1 MTASSIFR
9 TLSGMRSSGGES
21 TGAVSEMPPNDSW
34 VAIDFETAS
43 IRGTP
48 CAVAMVAV
56 EDGVPTRR
64 DRWLIRPPLFEFNPF
79 NVALHGI
86 TPEMCRDA
94 PGWAESLARIEEFRA
109 GRPLVAHYAAYDI
122 GVIRDACALA
132 GVPWPTLAYACTVVL
147 GRRLWPGLSSY
158 SLPFLAARLGL
169 AFEDHHDPLADAEAA
184 ATIGILATA
193 TAGVGGL
200 METVAS
206 VDALMGSLSAEAW
219 SGCHLRPTGSG
230 LVVPTS
236 PSPGLHPDERSPIFG
251 RTVSFTGE
259 LSIPR
264 REAMQAVVDRGAVAS
279 RGVTRKTDLLVTGY
293 QDLTKLAAG
302 QSKSAKLRRAE
313 ELRTEGRE
321 VEIITERDLVVLL
334 QAADAASEAGPDRSV
349 AGAPV
354 A

>member
-1 MTASSIFR
+1 MGR
-9 TLSGMRSSGGES
+9 GGSGNS
-21 TGAVSEMPPNDSW
+21 GAVSAGSAKDSW

-64 DRWLIRPPLFEFNPF
+64 DHWLIRPPLFEFNPF

-94 PGWAESLARIEEFRA
+94 PGWPESLVRIEEFRA

-122 GVIRDACALA
+122 GVIRDACALT
-132 GVPWPTLAYACTVVL
+132 GVPWPTLAYACTVVI
-147 GRRLWPGLSSY
+147 GRRLWPGLGSY

-184 ATIGILATA
+184 AAIGILAA
-193 TAGVGGL
+193 TAAGVAGL
-200 METVAS
+200 LETIAS
-206 VDALMGSLSAEAW
+206 VGALMGSLSAEAW
-219 SGCHLRPTGSG
+219 SGCHLRPTSSG
-230 LVVPTS
+230 LAVPTS
-236 PSPGLHPDERSPIFG
+236 PSPGAHPDERSPIFG

-264 REAMQAVVDRGAVAS
+264 RQAMQAVVDRGAVAS
-279 RGVTRKTDLLVTGY
+279 QGVTRRTDLLVTGY
-293 QDLTKLAAG
+293 QDLAKLAAG

-313 ELRTEGRE
+313 ELQAEGRE

-334 QAADAASEAGPDRSV
+334 QAADAASEAGPDCSV
-349 AGAPV
+349 AEAPV

>member
-1 MTASSIFR
+1 MERGVS
-9 TLSGMRSSGGES
+9 EN
-21 TGAVSEMPPNDSW
+21 TGAPNTTSADDSW

-56 EDGVPTRR
+56 EDGVPARR

-94 PGWAESLARIEEFRA
+94 PGWPESLERIEEFRA

-132 GVPWPTLAYACTVVL
+132 EVPWPTFAYACTVVL

-158 SLPFLAARLGL
+158 SLPFLAAWLGL

-184 ATIGILATA
+184 ATIGILAAA
-193 TAGVGGL
+193 TAGVVGL
-200 METVAS
+200 AETVAS

-219 SGCHLRPTGSG
+219 SGCHLRPTSSG
-230 LVVPTS
+230 LAVPMS
-236 PSPGLHPDERSPIFG
+236 PSSGAHPDERSPIFG

-279 RGVTRKTDLLVTGY
+279 RSVTRKTDLLVTGY
-293 QDLTKLAAG
+293 QDLAKLAAG
-302 QSKSAKLRRAE
+302 ESKSAKLRRAE
-313 ELRTEGRE
+313 ELRAEGRD
-321 VEIITERDLVVLL
+321 VEIITERDLIVLL
-334 QAADAASEAGPDRSV
+334 QAADAASEAGTGRGG
-349 AGAPV
+349 AGTPV

>member
-1 MTASSIFR
+1 MR
-9 TLSGMRSSGGES
+9 GSGTES
-21 TGAVSEMPPNDSW
+21 TAAVGAKPSKDSW

-94 PGWAESLARIEEFRA
+94 PGWPESLERIEEFRA

-122 GVIRDACALA
+122 GVIRDACVLTE
-132 GVPWPTLAYACTVVL
+132 VPWPTLAYACTVVL

-184 ATIGILATA
+184 ASIGILAA
-193 TAGVGGL
+193 AKAGAVGL
-200 METVAS
+200 AETITS
-206 VDALMGSLSAEAW
+206 VDALMGSLSPEAW
-219 SGCHLRPTGSG
+219 SGCHLRPTSSG

-236 PSPGLHPDERSPIFG
+236 PSPGAHPDERSPIFG

-293 QDLTKLAAG
+293 QDLTKLATG

-313 ELRTEGRE
+313 ELRAEGRG
-321 VEIITERDLVVLL
+321 VEIITERDLIVLL
-334 QAADAASEAGPDRSV
+334 QAADAASGAEPDHSL
-349 AGAPV
+349 AAAPV